1 MKIKK
6 GDFIELDY
14 VGRIKE
20 DGRIFDLTSVDIAK
34 KEGLYQEKQQYGPRI
49 ICVGEGQIVKAI
61 DSYLEGKDMGTY
73 TLSLEPEQAFGKKN
87 AKLMKIVPVTLFH
100 KQKIRPFP
108 GLQINMDGFMGI
120 VKTVSG
126 GRVIVDFNH
135 PLAGRNVTYELS
147 VKRIVSDVKE
157 KIKAHLHTLFGKDID
172 FTFVQGKLSI
182 DFPLPE
188 PMQQQVT
195 DHIKKVLSDVK
206 EVTFSAKKEEKKQE
220 TKQQKKATTQP

>member
-6 GDFIELDY
+6 GAFIELDY
-14 VGRIKE
+14 IGRIKE
-20 DGRIFDLTSVDIAK
+20 DGRIFDLTSVEIAK
-34 KEGLYQEKQQYGPRI
+34 KEGLYHEQQQYGPRV
-49 ICVGEGQIVKAI
+49 ICVGEGQIGKAI
-61 DSYLEGKDMGTY
+61 DSYLEGKDTGTY

-87 AKLMKIVPVTLFH
+87 AKLMKIVPISLFH

-135 PLAGRNVTYELS
+135 PLAGRNVMYELT
-147 VKRIVSDVKE
+147 VKRVVTDVKE

-172 FTFVQGKLSI
+172 FTFAQGKLTV

-188 PMQQQVT
+188 PVQQQVN
-195 DHIKKVLSDVK
+195 DHIKKVIPDVK
-206 EVTFSAKKEEKKQE
+206 DIRFSTPKEEKKQE